1 MKSLTE
7 AEILHTKNDN
17 LEKAF
22 IDLFDLYAEE
32 VYQFCFSLLFYH
44 EHMAEEDTRYVFE
57 KAHKFFHA
65 FLPGQLSYRSYLF
78 SLAVT
83 QIQRERKHIVTQ
95 SHGLPQSLRRK
106 FSKADY
112 HTWEALQH
120 FDTNTVCILELWYG
134 PGLLINE
141 ISVVVQMDIQTVQHI
156 HDSALQHLSTVI
168 PNIQQAIAHLFK
180 QRQKKIVLPK
190 SKRIRLQREVIEGR
204 RPAPTFVK
212 RVWWQALLGPMPL
225 GFVLGIILVVGA
237 SVWYVYRPEPLTQAD
252 PVDTVV
258 TLDPTV
264 QKRPQVVYASGSLP
278 DVQLSKRS
286 VSIPDATLYGTSY
299 KPEDTTVLIP
309 EEEKLQ
315 PKITVDLSSGD
326 YESISKAYVYSVPQA
341 LEEDDLQQAAY
352 RHFFSLPLNQFTYV
366 NGTYYIED
374 KGEEFKPLFI
384 AFNNDGSVE
393 FQMRQAAICQLDGLT
408 KTYTDDETRTTAYD
422 FLRAHYFVEVE
433 EKELKII
440 RTSEDNRTIKKDSIC
455 KDGSSDPVQDR
466 EFAFFPNHVTVRYGE
481 TGQETLPM
489 RLRGITVQTHA
500 NGVTNMRIDRLEA
513 LREHMV
519 RSTEADLISLDQAV
533 EEVKK
538 FYYPATAER
547 DQYQRFVKSFAQW
560 DHLHG
565 DARLQE
571 MHITSVDLEYVF
583 DPLNYRIEPYY
594 VFTGTGA
601 STAGPDEE
609 IRIYVV
615 ATTEDIEL
623 RGPYRE

>member
-7 AEILHTKNDN
+7 AEILHTKSDN

-22 IDLFDLYAEE
+22 IDLFDLYANE
-32 VYQFCFSLLFYH
+32 VYQFCFSMLFYH
-44 EHMAEEDTRYVFE
+44 ARMAEEDSRYIFE
-57 KAHKFFHA
+57 KAYKFFHA
-65 FLPGQLSYRSYLF
+65 FIPGQISYRSYLY

-83 QIQRERKHIVTQ
+83 QIQRERKFISPQ

-112 HTWEALQH
+112 HTWEAIQH
-120 FDTNTVCILELWYG
+120 FDITTLCVIELWYG
-134 PGLLINE
+134 PGLSINE
-141 ISVVVQMDIQTVQHI
+141 IAAVVTVDIHTIQRI
-156 HDSALQHLSTVI
+156 HDTALQQLSTVI
-168 PNIQQAIAHLFK
+168 PNAQQAVIHLFK
-180 QRQKKIVLPK
+180 QRDRKIFLPK
-190 SKRIRLQREVIEGR
+190 SKLTRLQREVIEGR

-225 GFVLGIILVVGA
+225 GFVLGITVVVGSA
-237 SVWYVYRPEPLTQAD
+237 VWYVYRPEPLINETA
-252 PVDTVV
+252 PTNVA
-258 TLDPTV
+258 TLDPV
-264 QKRPQVVYASGSLP
+264 AQQRPQVVYASGSLP
-278 DVQLSKRS
+278 NVQLAKRS
-286 VSIPDATLYGTSY
+286 LSIPDTTLYGTSY
-299 KPEDTTVLIP
+299 KPEDTTAIIP

-315 PKITVDLSSGD
+315 PAIEVNLPVNEYQEIT
-326 YESISKAYVYSVPQA
+326 KAYVYNVPQA

-374 KGEEFKPLFI
+374 EGEEFRPLFI
-384 AFNNDGSVE
+384 AFNNDGSIE

-422 FLRAHYFVEVE
+422 FLRAHYFIEVE
-433 EKELKII
+433 ETELKII
-440 RTSEDNRTIKKDSIC
+440 RTSEDNRTIKRDAIC
-455 KDGSSDPVQDR
+455 KDGNNDIVQDR
-466 EFAFFPNHVTVRYGE
+466 EFAFFPNHITVRYGE
-481 TGQETLPM
+481 TAEDTLPM

-500 NGVTNMRIDRLEA
+500 NGVTNMRIDRLQS

-519 RSTEADLISLDQAV
+519 RSADADIISLQQAID
-533 EEVKK
+533 ELKK

-547 DQYQRFVKSFAQW
+547 DQYQRFVKSFAQS

-565 DARLQE
+565 DTRLQE
-571 MHITSVDLEYVF
+571 ITITNVGLEYVF

-594 VFTGTGA
+594 VFTGTGT
-601 STAGPDEE
+601 SIAGPDEE
-609 IRIYVV
+609 VRIYVV
-615 ATTEDIEL
+615 ATTEEIEL